1 MARSHPYHPLALR
14 LFHGINGLIVLLAIV
29 TGFLIYN
36 RFDGRFGQLLLP
48 MIDNV
53 IGIHGTF
60 GLTLLFVFPVFA
72 LYSFHA
78 GQKRLVQADSLSKLS
93 QIGKPVW
100 WYTLHRITNTLIL
113 VAVGFALLSGRMMQE
128 SWLPLGEFFHFWYSA
143 HLTAWAVMTLSIPV
157 HLSIII
163 KVGGVP
169 LILSMASF
177 SNRPGDSWRAWGR
190 KIRAIGSRFDGR
202 S

>member
-14 LFHGINGLIVLLAIV
+14 LFHGINSLIILLAIF
-29 TGFLIYN
+29 TGFLVYN
-36 RFDGRFGQLLLP
+36 RFDGRFGQLSLP
-48 MIDNV
+48 KIDN
-53 IGIHGTF
+53 IMGIHGTF
-60 GLTLLFVFPVFA
+60 GLALLFIFPVFA

-93 QIGKPVW
+93 QVGKPVW

-113 VAVGFALLSGRMMQE
+113 VATSFALLSGRMMQE
-128 SWLPLGEFFHFWYSA
+128 LWLPSGEFFHFWYSA
-143 HLTAWAVMTLSIPV
+143 HLTAWATMTLSIPL
-157 HLSIII
+157 HLSMII

-177 SNRPGDSWRAWGR
+177 YNRPGDGWGAWLR
-190 KIRAIGSRFDGR
+190 KIRSLGSRLDSR

>member
-1 MARSHPYHPLALR
+1 MARSYPYHPLALR
-14 LFHGINGLIVLLAIV
+14 LFHSVNGLVIVSAIC
-29 TGFLIYN
+29 TGFLVYN
-36 RFDGRFGQLLLP
+36 RFDGRFGRLP
-48 MIDNV
+48 LPALDNI

-78 GQKRLVQADSLSKLS
+78 GRKRLVHIDSFSKLS
-93 QIGKPVW
+93 QVGRPVW
-100 WYTLHRITNTLIL
+100 WYSLHRIINTLIL
-113 VAVGFALLSGRMMQE
+113 IATGFALLSGRMMQE

-143 HLTAWAVMTLSIPV
+143 HLLAWMVMALSIPL
-157 HLSIII
+157 HLLMII

-169 LILSMASF
+169 LILSMISF
-177 SNRPGDSWRAWGR
+177 YNRPGDGWGAWLT
-190 KIRAIGSRFDGR
+190 KIRSLGSRPDER

>member
-36 RFDGRFGQLLLP
+36 RFDGRFGQLPLP

-78 GQKRLVQADSLSKLS
+78 GQKRLVQTDSLSKLS

-100 WYTLHRITNTLIL
+100 WCTLHRITNTLIL
-113 VAVGFALLSGRMMQE
+113 VAAGFALLSGRMMQE
-128 SWLPLGEFFHFWYSA
+128 SWLPLGELFHFWYSA

-157 HLSIII
+157 HLSMII

-177 SNRPGDSWRAWGR
+177 SNRPGDGWRAWGR

>member
-14 LFHGINGLIVLLAIV
+14 LFHSVNGLIILLAIM
-29 TGFLIYN
+29 TGFLVYN
-36 RFDGRFGQLLLP
+36 RFDGRFGQLPLP
-48 MIDNV
+48 MLDNI

-60 GLTLLFVFPVFA
+60 GLTLMFVFPVFA

-93 QIGKPVW
+93 QTWKPVW
-100 WYTLHRITNTLIL
+100 WYSLHRITNTLVL
-113 VAVGFALLSGRMMQE
+113 VAAGFALLSGRMMQE

-143 HLTAWAVMTLSIPV
+143 HLLAWAVMTLSIPL
-157 HLSIII
+157 HLLMII

-169 LILSMASF
+169 LILSMISLY
-177 SNRPGDSWRAWGR
+177 NRPGDDWGAWLR
-190 KIRAIGSRFDGR
+190 KIRAIGSRFDPR